1 MSFNASTAAG
11 GSPRTPPLEN
21 GIYPARLVQLVNLG
35 IQPRSYKG
43 EDKDPMQEIM
53 LTYELSE
60 EFLIDEDGEPDA
72 AKPRWVSENFPL
84 YNLGAEKATSTVR
97 YKVMDPLGK
106 VDGDFSKLMGVG
118 VILSIVQNPSK
129 KDPTKIYPKISGVLS
144 MKEKDRAGQ
153 PEMVNEPRI
162 FDCMEPNMANW
173 ELLPDWVQTKIQQHL
188 EFAGSVLF
196 HALKSI
202 EMVDPKGAWDDDG
215 GSVATDDA
223 PY

>member
-11 GSPRTPPLEN
+11 GGPRTPPLEN

-43 EDKDPMQEIM
+43 EDKEPMQEIM

-60 EFLIDEDGEPDA
+60 EFLVDEDGEPDL

-84 YNLGAEKATSTVR
+84 FNLGAEKAKSTER
-97 YKVMDPLGK
+97 YKVLDPSGAYK
-106 VDGDFSKLMGVG
+106 GDFSKLMSCG

-129 KDPTKIYPKISGVLS
+129 KDPTKIYPKISGVLA
-144 MKEKDRAGQ
+144 MKEKDRAAQ

-162 FDCMEPNMANW
+162 FDCTEPDMPNW
-173 ELLPDWVQTKIQQHL
+173 ELLPDWVQTKIKQNL
-188 EFAGSVLF
+188 EY
-196 HALKSI
+196 
-202 EMVDPKGAWDDDG
+202 G
-215 GSVATDDA
+215 GSALALLLKDQEAIASPAQEGPTDDA